1 MRIHALILA
10 RDEEH
15 NLAECIGSL
24 RGCAD
29 DITVFDTGSRDA
41 TMARAQALGAACIAL
56 PWSDDFAAVRNAAF
70 AQLAGDWVL
79 VMDADERFADADR
92 TRLRAL
98 LHQAS
103 ASTSALHVEIRSYT
117 SDVEALGYQGA
128 APTGEWDANLHGY
141 VPEMQP
147 RLLRPLRGLRWH
159 GRVCESLCTADGV
172 PVPLVAPVAA
182 VVQHHR
188 EAQTTERREQRE
200 RLRLRL
206 ALQEWLENAD
216 AAAAGRLGALLNQQR
231 RFHAALPYLRAAAR
245 GGAASPA
252 LHLQTGVAQ
261 FAIGL
266 VEGATSSLRLAWQEL
281 HGHPE
286 IAAHLAR
293 ALLRG
298 ERPEAW
304 AEAGELLEAA
314 LDQAPELDLAVH
326 QRAVWHRKRHE
337 FGESRAYLQTLLDRH
352 PGHPTALR
360 ELGVVALLQGQM
372 GEAERSLQQ
381 ACRQRP
387 EDAEAWNNLGCVL
400 ERRGLWKAAHAAFAR
415 AVRLA
420 PGEGNL
426 LRNLCLA
433 EAECGDHAALRQ
445 HATAMLAASSQP
457 ESALRQLR
465 ERLLDA
471 GWIDA
476 LRDLETWA
484 VGTRWLSEENCIL
497 TPEEPRAIR

>member
-15 NLAECIGSL
+15 NLTACIGSL
-24 RGCAD
+24 RGCID
-29 DITVFDTGSRDA
+29 DITVFDTGSRDGTA
-41 TMARAQALGAACIAL
+41 ARALSLGAACVVL
-56 PWSDDFAAVRNAAF
+56 PWTDDFAAARNAAL
-70 AQLAGDWVL
+70 AQLGADWVL
-79 VMDADERFADADR
+79 VLDADERLAEADR

-98 LHQAS
+98 LHHTS
-103 ASTSALHVEIRSYT
+103 ASTLALHVEIRTYT
-117 SDVEALGYQGA
+117 NDIEALGYQGA
-128 APTGEWDANLHGY
+128 GPTGEMRSDLHGY
-141 VPEMQP
+141 VPEVQP
-147 RLLRPLRGLRWH
+147 RLLRPHRGLRWH
-159 GRVCESLCTADGV
+159 GRVCERLCTATGA
-172 PVPLVAPVAA
+172 PVPLAAPFAA
-182 VVQHHR
+182 VVHHQR
-188 EAQTTERREQRE
+188 EAQATERREQRE

-206 ALQEWLENAD
+206 ALHELLETDD

-261 FAIGL
+261 FNLGL
-266 VEGATSSLRLAWQEL
+266 IEGATSSLRQAWQEL

-293 ALLRG
+293 ALLRC
-298 ERPEAW
+298 ERSEAW
-304 AEAGELLEAA
+304 AEAGELLEDA

-337 FGESRAYLQTLLDRH
+337 FDESRAYLQTLLDRH
-352 PGHPTALR
+352 PGHPAALR
-360 ELGVVALLQGQM
+360 ELGVVALLQGQT
-372 GEAERSLQQ
+372 GEAERCLQQ
-381 ACRQRP
+381 ACRLRP

-400 ERRGLWKAAHAAFAR
+400 ERRGLWKAARTAFAR

-420 PGEGNL
+420 PGAGSL

-445 HATAMLAASSQP
+445 HATAMLAASPDP
-457 ESALRQLR
+457 ESALRNLR

-484 VGTRWLSEENCIL
+484 MATRWLSDENCIL
-497 TPEEPRAIR
+497 TPEEPQSIA